1 VPRRR
6 VALALLA
13 CSLIAST
20 GLRVVAGAEKR
31 GLTHDEA
38 ITYLATACHQ
48 GEYARLTTAGAPP
61 LGRWVPA
68 AEWKVMLRPDR
79 FLCLGTIA
87 RDLAHED
94 VHPPLYFWLLHGWVL
109 VFGVGVWAGPSL
121 NVVLAALT
129 CFALFGLARRALG
142 DPVRAAFVA
151 SVWSFSPAAIRV
163 FAEARQYEL
172 LALVTVLFA
181 WACVRVAFPPTRRPR
196 RDLPALALA
205 TAAGALTQFLFGL
218 VAVVGTALVVA
229 GLWRSRRRLLPPAL
243 LAIVAGY
250 ALFGVLHP
258 SFPVSLARG
267 RAQASDP
274 EPELLSGRLEATVR
288 TLAEFLM
295 PPVAAAGVPA
305 LLALAVLV
313 AATSWSCL
321 RSGRDPV
328 AALPRGAMP
337 LLFVWLA
344 LAHAALYLVFVSPGS
359 AMDAK
364 HLSAVWPFAA
374 FVPVLVFERLPRR
387 ARAAAAVPFAVALV
401 GAGTVAALDAPHGA
415 DGRPA
420 ALERARGVVLDNVAR
435 GVLPRVV
442 WRVPDRAPVLAAD
455 QRRLLA
461 QPEIWTSELRIGY
474 LLVGGVPASDPRYG
488 NSPALGRRVAA
499 EIARRRELAPVP
511 DPLEPGHVFRV
522 GHARERAGRRG
533 WAGDDARAGASDRPD
548 GRPAPGGR

>member
-1 VPRRR
+1 MPRRR
-6 VALALLA
+6 LALALLA
-13 CSLIAST
+13 CALIAST
-20 GLRVVAGAEKR
+20 GLRVAAGAEKR

-68 AEWKVMLRPDR
+68 AEWKALLRPDR
-79 FLCLGTIA
+79 SLCLATIA

-129 CFALFGLARRALG
+129 CLALLGLARRVLG
-142 DPVRAAFVA
+142 DPLRAAFVA

-172 LALVTVLFA
+172 LAFVAVVFV
-181 WACVRVAFPPTRRPR
+181 WACVRVAAPPTRRPA
-196 RDLPALALA
+196 RDLAVLALA

-218 VAVVGTALVVA
+218 VAIVGVALVAA
-229 GLWRSRRRLLPPAL
+229 GLWRSRRRLVVPAL
-243 LAIVAGY
+243 LAILAGY

-258 SFPVSLARG
+258 GFPLSLARG
-267 RAQASDP
+267 RAQGGDPAS
-274 EPELLSGRLEATVR
+274 ELLSGRLEATVR
-288 TLAEFLM
+288 TLTEFLL
-295 PPVAAAGVPA
+295 PPVAAAGVAA
-305 LLALAVLV
+305 LAALAVLV
-313 AATSWSCL
+313 AVTAWL
-321 RSGRDPV
+321 GLGGDRDPN
-328 AALPRGAMP
+328 AALPTRAMP
-337 LLFVWLA
+337 LVFAWLA
-344 LAHAALYLVFVSPGS
+344 LAHAALYLLFVSPGS

-374 FVPVLVFERLPRR
+374 FLPVLALGRLPRR
-387 ARAAAAVPFAVALV
+387 ARAAVAVPFAVALV
-401 GAGTVAALDAPHGA
+401 GAGSVAALDAPHGA
-415 DGRPA
+415 DGGPA
-420 ALERARGVVLDNVAR
+420 ELERTRGVVLDNVAR

-442 WRVPDRAPVLAAD
+442 WRAPDRAQVLAAD

-461 QPEIWTSELRIGY
+461 RPETWTSKLRTGY
-474 LLVGGVPASDPRYG
+474 LFVGGIPASDPRYG
-488 NSPALGRRVAA
+488 NSPVLGRSVAA

-511 DPLEPGHVFRV
+511 DPLEPRHVFRV
-522 GHARERAGRRG
+522 GPARERPRERGR
-533 WAGDDARAGASDRPD
+533 ALAEARAGASDRPD
-548 GRPAPGGR
+548 GPPAPGGR